1 MKKMVTVSTV
11 LLSGL
16 LLLGACGQSST
27 ANQDADAKQS
37 STTAS
42 LKARESSVAKRESK
56 LSSSASQLKASS
68 KAETASSTEVASSQA
83 SSSTASVAESSST
96 ATTTSSSSSQS
107 ASQSSSSAPTTNT
120 NTTTPQQTT
129 AVDGNQAIKLVVQQV
144 GAQFGQTASYLNNG
158 LITRSGQQ
166 GYLINIYVPNEDQPR
181 AGYFVVQATG
191 AVEQIW

>member
-11 LLSGL
+11 LVSGL

-68 KAETASSTEVASSQA
+68 KAVMASSTKVESPQA
-83 SSSTASVAESSST
+83 GSSTASVAESSST
-96 ATTTSSSSSQS
+96 ATTASSSSQS
-107 ASQSSSSAPTTNT
+107 ASQSSSSATTT
-120 NTTTPQQTT
+120 TTTTPQQTT

-144 GAQFGQTASYLNNG
+144 GSQFGQTTSYLNNG
-158 LITRSGQQ
+158 LITRGGQQ
-166 GYLINIYVPNEDQPR
+166 GYLINTYVPNEDQPR

>member
-11 LLSGL
+11 LVSGL

-42 LKARESSVAKRESK
+42 LKARESSVAKRKSE

-68 KAETASSTEVASSQA
+68 KAAMASSTEIESPQG

-96 ATTTSSSSSQS
+96 ATTASSSSQS
-107 ASQSSSSAPTTNT
+107 ASQSSSSATTT
-120 NTTTPQQTT
+120 TTTTPQQTT

-144 GAQFGQTASYLNNG
+144 GSQFGQTASYLNNG
-158 LITRSGQQ
+158 LITRGGQQ

>member
-11 LLSGL
+11 LVSGL

-42 LKARESSVAKRESK
+42 LKAHESSVAKRESE

-68 KAETASSTEVASSQA
+68 KAAMASSTEVESSQA

-96 ATTTSSSSSQS
+96 ATKASSSSQS
-107 ASQSSSSAPTTNT
+107 ASQSSSSAPTTT
-120 NTTTPQQTT
+120 TTTPQQTT

-144 GAQFGQTASYLNNG
+144 GSQFGQTASYLNNG
-158 LITRSGQQ
+158 LITRGGQQ

>member
-11 LLSGL
+11 LVSGL

-42 LKARESSVAKRESK
+42 LKARESSVAKRESE

-68 KAETASSTEVASSQA
+68 KAAMASSTKVESPQA
-83 SSSTASVAESSST
+83 SSSTASVAESSLT
-96 ATTTSSSSSQS
+96 ATTASSSSQS
-107 ASQSSSSAPTTNT
+107 ASQSSSSATTT
-120 NTTTPQQTT
+120 TTTTPQQTT

-144 GAQFGQTASYLNNG
+144 GSQFGQTASYLNNG
-158 LITRSGQQ
+158 LITRGGQQ

>member
-11 LLSGL
+11 LVSGL

-68 KAETASSTEVASSQA
+68 KAAMASSTKVESPQA
-83 SSSTASVAESSST
+83 GSSTASVAESSST
-96 ATTTSSSSSQS
+96 ATTASSSSQS
-107 ASQSSSSAPTTNT
+107 ASQSSSSATTT
-120 NTTTPQQTT
+120 TTTTPQQTT

-144 GAQFGQTASYLNNG
+144 GSQFGQTASYLNNG
-158 LITRSGQQ
+158 LITRGGQQ
-166 GYLINIYVPNEDQPR
+166 GYLINTYVPNEDQPR

>member
-11 LLSGL
+11 LVSGL

-42 LKARESSVAKRESK
+42 LKARESSVAKRESE

-68 KAETASSTEVASSQA
+68 KAAMASSTEVESPQA

-96 ATTTSSSSSQS
+96 ATTASSSSQS
-107 ASQSSSSAPTTNT
+107 ASQSSSSAATTT
-120 NTTTPQQTT
+120 TTTPQQTT

-144 GAQFGQTASYLNNG
+144 GSQFGQTASYLNNG
-158 LITRSGQQ
+158 LITRGGQQ

>member
-11 LLSGL
+11 LVSGL

-42 LKARESSVAKRESK
+42 LKARESSAAKRESE
-56 LSSSASQLKASS
+56 LSSSASQLKVSS
-68 KAETASSTEVASSQA
+68 KAAMAPSTEVESSQA
-83 SSSTASVAESSST
+83 SSSTASVAELSST
-96 ATTTSSSSSQS
+96 ATMASSSSQS
-107 ASQSSSSAPTTNT
+107 ASQSSSSAPTTT
-120 NTTTPQQTT
+120 TTTPQQTT

-144 GAQFGQTASYLNNG
+144 GSQFGQTASYLNNG
-158 LITRSGQQ
+158 LITRGGQQ

>member
-11 LLSGL
+11 LVSGL

-42 LKARESSVAKRESK
+42 LKARESSVAKRESE

-68 KAETASSTEVASSQA
+68 KAALASSTEVESPQA

-96 ATTTSSSSSQS
+96 ATTASSSSQS
-107 ASQSSSSAPTTNT
+107 ASQSSSSAPTTT
-120 NTTTPQQTT
+120 TTTPQQTT

-144 GAQFGQTASYLNNG
+144 GSQFGQTASYLNNG
-158 LITRSGQQ
+158 LITRGGQQ

>member
-11 LLSGL
+11 LVSGL

-42 LKARESSVAKRESK
+42 LKARESSVAKRESE
-56 LSSSASQLKASS
+56 LSSSTSQLKASS
-68 KAETASSTEVASSQA
+68 KAAMASSTEVESSQA

-96 ATTTSSSSSQS
+96 ATTASSSSQS
-107 ASQSSSSAPTTNT
+107 ASQSSSSAPTTT
-120 NTTTPQQTT
+120 TTTPQQTT
-129 AVDGNQAIKLVVQQV
+129 TVDGNQAIKLVVQQV
-144 GAQFGQTASYLNNG
+144 GSQFGQTASYLNNG
-158 LITRSGQQ
+158 LITRGGQQ

>member
-11 LLSGL
+11 LVSGL

-42 LKARESSVAKRESK
+42 LKARESSVAKRESE

-68 KAETASSTEVASSQA
+68 KAAMASSTEVESPQA
-83 SSSTASVAESSST
+83 SSPTASVAESSST
-96 ATTTSSSSSQS
+96 ATTASSSSQS
-107 ASQSSSSAPTTNT
+107 ASQSSSSATTT
-120 NTTTPQQTT
+120 TTTTPQQTT

-144 GAQFGQTASYLNNG
+144 GSQFGQTASYLNNG
-158 LITRSGQQ
+158 LITRGGQQ

>member
-11 LLSGL
+11 LVSGL

-42 LKARESSVAKRESK
+42 LKARESSVAKRESE

-68 KAETASSTEVASSQA
+68 KAAMASSTEVESPQA

-96 ATTTSSSSSQS
+96 ATTASSS
-107 ASQSSSSAPTTNT
+107 SQSSSSATTT
-120 NTTTPQQTT
+120 TTTTPQQTT

-144 GAQFGQTASYLNNG
+144 GSQFGQTASYLNNG
-158 LITRSGQQ
+158 LITRGGQQ

>member
-11 LLSGL
+11 LVSGL

-42 LKARESSVAKRESK
+42 LKARESSVAKRESE

-68 KAETASSTEVASSQA
+68 KAALASSTEVESPQG

-96 ATTTSSSSSQS
+96 ATTASSSSQS
-107 ASQSSSSAPTTNT
+107 ASQSSSSATTT
-120 NTTTPQQTT
+120 TTTTPQQTT

-144 GAQFGQTASYLNNG
+144 GSQFGQTASYLNNG
-158 LITRSGQQ
+158 LITRGGQQ

>member
-11 LLSGL
+11 LVSGL

-42 LKARESSVAKRESK
+42 LKARESSVAKRESE

-68 KAETASSTEVASSQA
+68 KAAMASSTEVESPQA

-96 ATTTSSSSSQS
+96 ATTASSSSQS
-107 ASQSSSSAPTTNT
+107 ASQSSSSAPTTT
-120 NTTTPQQTT
+120 TTTPQQTT
-129 AVDGNQAIKLVVQQV
+129 TVDGNQAIKLVVQQV
-144 GAQFGQTASYLNNG
+144 GSQFGQTASYLNNG
-158 LITRSGQQ
+158 LITRGGQQ

>member
-11 LLSGL
+11 LVSGL

-42 LKARESSVAKRESK
+42 LKARESSVAKRESE

-68 KAETASSTEVASSQA
+68 KAAMASSTEVESPQA
-83 SSSTASVAESSST
+83 NSST
-96 ATTTSSSSSQS
+96 ATTASSSSQS
-107 ASQSSSSAPTTNT
+107 ASQSSSSATTT
-120 NTTTPQQTT
+120 TTTTPQQTT

-144 GAQFGQTASYLNNG
+144 GSQFGQTASYLNNG
-158 LITRSGQQ
+158 LITRGGQQ

>member
-11 LLSGL
+11 LVSGL

-42 LKARESSVAKRESK
+42 LKARESSVAKRESE

-68 KAETASSTEVASSQA
+68 KAAMASSTEVESSQA
-83 SSSTASVAESSST
+83 SSSTATT
-96 ATTTSSSSSQS
+96 ASSSSQS
-107 ASQSSSSAPTTNT
+107 ASQSSSSAPTTT
-120 NTTTPQQTT
+120 TTTPQQTT

-144 GAQFGQTASYLNNG
+144 GSQFGQTASYLNNG
-158 LITRSGQQ
+158 LITRGGQQ

>member
-11 LLSGL
+11 LVSGL

-42 LKARESSVAKRESK
+42 LKARESSVAKRESE

-68 KAETASSTEVASSQA
+68 KAAMASSTEVESPQA

-96 ATTTSSSSSQS
+96 ATTASSSSQS
-107 ASQSSSSAPTTNT
+107 ASQSSSSATTT
-120 NTTTPQQTT
+120 TTTTPQQTT

-144 GAQFGQTASYLNNG
+144 GSQFGQTASYLNNG
-158 LITRSGQQ
+158 LITRGGQQ

>member
-11 LLSGL
+11 LVSGL

-42 LKARESSVAKRESK
+42 LKARESSVAKRESE

-68 KAETASSTEVASSQA
+68 KAAMASSTEVESPQG

-96 ATTTSSSSSQS
+96 ATTASSSSQS
-107 ASQSSSSAPTTNT
+107 ASQSSSSAPTTT
-120 NTTTPQQTT
+120 TTTPQQTT

-144 GAQFGQTASYLNNG
+144 GSQFGQTASYLNNG

>member
-11 LLSGL
+11 LVSGL

-42 LKARESSVAKRESK
+42 LKARESSVAKRESE

-68 KAETASSTEVASSQA
+68 KAAMASSTEVESSQG
-83 SSSTASVAESSST
+83 SSSTASVTESSST
-96 ATTTSSSSSQS
+96 ATTASSSSQS
-107 ASQSSSSAPTTNT
+107 ASQSSSSAPTTT
-120 NTTTPQQTT
+120 TTTPQQTT

-144 GAQFGQTASYLNNG
+144 GSQFGQTASYLNNG
-158 LITRSGQQ
+158 LITRGGQQ

>member
-11 LLSGL
+11 LVSGL
-16 LLLGACGQSST
+16 LLLGACSQSST

-42 LKARESSVAKRESK
+42 LKARESSVAKRESE
-56 LSSSASQLKASS
+56 LSSSASQLKVSS
-68 KAETASSTEVASSQA
+68 KAAMAPSTEVESSQA

-96 ATTTSSSSSQS
+96 ATTASSSSQS
-107 ASQSSSSAPTTNT
+107 ASQSSSSAPTTT
-120 NTTTPQQTT
+120 TTTPQQTT

-144 GAQFGQTASYLNNG
+144 GSQFGQTASYLNNG
-158 LITRSGQQ
+158 LITRGGQQ

>member
-11 LLSGL
+11 LVSGL
-16 LLLGACGQSST
+16 LLLGACGQTST

-42 LKARESSVAKRESK
+42 LKARESSVAKRESE

-68 KAETASSTEVASSQA
+68 KAAMASSTEVESPQA
-83 SSSTASVAESSST
+83 SSSTATT
-96 ATTTSSSSSQS
+96 ASSSSQS
-107 ASQSSSSAPTTNT
+107 ASQSSSSATTT
-120 NTTTPQQTT
+120 TTTTPQQTT

-144 GAQFGQTASYLNNG
+144 GSQFGQTASYLNNG
-158 LITRSGQQ
+158 LITRGGQQ

>member
-11 LLSGL
+11 LVSGL

-42 LKARESSVAKRESK
+42 LKARESSVAKRESE

-68 KAETASSTEVASSQA
+68 KAAMASSTKVESPQA

-96 ATTTSSSSSQS
+96 ATTASSSSQS
-107 ASQSSSSAPTTNT
+107 ASQSSSSATTT
-120 NTTTPQQTT
+120 TTTPQQTT

-144 GAQFGQTASYLNNG
+144 GSQFGQTASYLNNG
-158 LITRSGQQ
+158 LITRGGQQ
-166 GYLINIYVPNEDQPR
+166 GYLINTYVPNEDQPR

>member
-11 LLSGL
+11 LVSGL

-42 LKARESSVAKRESK
+42 LKARESSVAKRESE

-68 KAETASSTEVASSQA
+68 KAAMASSTEVESPQG

-96 ATTTSSSSSQS
+96 ATTASSSSQS
-107 ASQSSSSAPTTNT
+107 ASQSSSSATTT
-120 NTTTPQQTT
+120 TTTTPQQTT

-144 GAQFGQTASYLNNG
+144 GSQFGQTASYLNNG
-158 LITRSGQQ
+158 LITRGGQQ

>member
-11 LLSGL
+11 LVSGL

-42 LKARESSVAKRESK
+42 LKARESSVAKRESE

-68 KAETASSTEVASSQA
+68 KAAMASSTEVESPQG

-96 ATTTSSSSSQS
+96 ATTASSSSQS
-107 ASQSSSSAPTTNT
+107 AGQSSSSAPTTT
-120 NTTTPQQTT
+120 TTTPQQTT

-144 GAQFGQTASYLNNG
+144 GSQFGQTASYLNNG
-158 LITRSGQQ
+158 LITRGGQQ

>member
-11 LLSGL
+11 LVSGL

-42 LKARESSVAKRESK
+42 LKARESSVAKRESE

-68 KAETASSTEVASSQA
+68 KAAMASSTEVESPQA

-96 ATTTSSSSSQS
+96 ATTASSSSQS
-107 ASQSSSSAPTTNT
+107 ASQSSSSATTT
-120 NTTTPQQTT
+120 TTTTPQQTT

-144 GAQFGQTASYLNNG
+144 GSQFGQTASYLNNG

>member
-11 LLSGL
+11 LVSGL

-42 LKARESSVAKRESK
+42 LKARESSVAKRESE

-68 KAETASSTEVASSQA
+68 KAAMASSTEVESPQA

-96 ATTTSSSSSQS
+96 ATTASSSSQS
-107 ASQSSSSAPTTNT
+107 ASQPSSSATTT
-120 NTTTPQQTT
+120 TTTTPQQTT

-144 GAQFGQTASYLNNG
+144 GSQFGQTASYLNNG
-158 LITRSGQQ
+158 LITRGGQQ

>member
-11 LLSGL
+11 LVSGL
-16 LLLGACGQSST
+16 LLLGACGQTST

-42 LKARESSVAKRESK
+42 LKARESSVAKRESE

-68 KAETASSTEVASSQA
+68 KAAMASSTEVESPQA

-96 ATTTSSSSSQS
+96 ATTASSSSQS
-107 ASQSSSSAPTTNT
+107 ASQSSSSAPTTT
-120 NTTTPQQTT
+120 TTTPQQTT

-144 GAQFGQTASYLNNG
+144 GSQFGQTASYLNNG
-158 LITRSGQQ
+158 LITRGGQQ

>member
-11 LLSGL
+11 LVSGL

-42 LKARESSVAKRESK
+42 LKARESSVAKRESE

-68 KAETASSTEVASSQA
+68 KAAMASSTEVESPQG

-96 ATTTSSSSSQS
+96 ATTASSSSQS
-107 ASQSSSSAPTTNT
+107 ASQSSSSAPTTT
-120 NTTTPQQTT
+120 TTTPQQTT

-144 GAQFGQTASYLNNG
+144 GSQFGQTASYLNNG
-158 LITRSGQQ
+158 LITRGGQQ
-166 GYLINIYVPNEDQPR
+166 GYLINTYVPNEDQPR

>member
-11 LLSGL
+11 LVSGL

-42 LKARESSVAKRESK
+42 LKVRESSVAKRESE

-68 KAETASSTEVASSQA
+68 KAAMASSTEVESPQG

-96 ATTTSSSSSQS
+96 ATTASSSSQS
-107 ASQSSSSAPTTNT
+107 ASQSSSSAPTTT
-120 NTTTPQQTT
+120 TTTPQQTT

-144 GAQFGQTASYLNNG
+144 GSQFGQTASYLNNG
-158 LITRSGQQ
+158 LITRGGQQ

>member
-11 LLSGL
+11 LVSGL

-42 LKARESSVAKRESK
+42 LKARESSVAKRESE

-68 KAETASSTEVASSQA
+68 KVAMASSTEVESPQA

-96 ATTTSSSSSQS
+96 ATTASSSSQS
-107 ASQSSSSAPTTNT
+107 ASQSSSSATTT
-120 NTTTPQQTT
+120 TTTTPQQTT

-144 GAQFGQTASYLNNG
+144 GSQFGQTASYLNNG

>member
-11 LLSGL
+11 LVSGL

-42 LKARESSVAKRESK
+42 LKARESSVAKRESE

-68 KAETASSTEVASSQA
+68 KAAMASSTEVESPQA
-83 SSSTASVAESSST
+83 SSSTATT
-96 ATTTSSSSSQS
+96 ASSSSQS
-107 ASQSSSSAPTTNT
+107 ASQSSSSATTT
-120 NTTTPQQTT
+120 TTTTPQQTT

-144 GAQFGQTASYLNNG
+144 GSQFGQTASYLNNG
-158 LITRSGQQ
+158 LITRGGQQ

>member
-11 LLSGL
+11 LVSGL

-42 LKARESSVAKRESK
+42 LKVRESSVAKRESE
-56 LSSSASQLKASS
+56 LSSSASQLKVSS
-68 KAETASSTEVASSQA
+68 KAAMAPSTEVESSQA

-96 ATTTSSSSSQS
+96 ATTASSSSQS
-107 ASQSSSSAPTTNT
+107 ASQSSSSAPTTT
-120 NTTTPQQTT
+120 TTTPQQTT

-144 GAQFGQTASYLNNG
+144 GSQFGQTASYLNNG
-158 LITRSGQQ
+158 LITRGGQQ

>member
-11 LLSGL
+11 LVSGL
-16 LLLGACGQSST
+16 LLLGACGQTST

-42 LKARESSVAKRESK
+42 LKARESSVAKRESE

-68 KAETASSTEVASSQA
+68 KAALASSTEVESPQG

-96 ATTTSSSSSQS
+96 ATTASSSSQS
-107 ASQSSSSAPTTNT
+107 ASQSSSSAPTTT
-120 NTTTPQQTT
+120 TTTPQQTT

-144 GAQFGQTASYLNNG
+144 GSQFGQTASYLNNG
-158 LITRSGQQ
+158 LITRGGQQ

>member
-11 LLSGL
+11 LVSGL

-42 LKARESSVAKRESK
+42 LKARESSVAKRESE

-68 KAETASSTEVASSQA
+68 KAALASSTEVESPQG

-96 ATTTSSSSSQS
+96 ATTASSSSQS
-107 ASQSSSSAPTTNT
+107 ASQSSSSAPTTT
-120 NTTTPQQTT
+120 TTTPQQTT

-144 GAQFGQTASYLNNG
+144 GSQFGQTASYLNNG
-158 LITRSGQQ
+158 LITRGGQQ

>member
-11 LLSGL
+11 LVSGL

-42 LKARESSVAKRESK
+42 LKARESSVAKRESE

-68 KAETASSTEVASSQA
+68 KAAMASSTEVESPQG

-96 ATTTSSSSSQS
+96 ATTASSSSQS
-107 ASQSSSSAPTTNT
+107 AIQSSSSAPTTT
-120 NTTTPQQTT
+120 TTTPQQTT

-144 GAQFGQTASYLNNG
+144 GSQFGQTASYLNNG
-158 LITRSGQQ
+158 LITRGGQQ

>member
-11 LLSGL
+11 LVSGL

-42 LKARESSVAKRESK
+42 LKARESSVAKRESE

-68 KAETASSTEVASSQA
+68 KAAMASSTEVESSQA

-96 ATTTSSSSSQS
+96 ATTASSSSQS
-107 ASQSSSSAPTTNT
+107 ASQSSSSAPTTT
-120 NTTTPQQTT
+120 TTTPQQTT
-129 AVDGNQAIKLVVQQV
+129 TVDGNQAIKLVVQQV
-144 GAQFGQTASYLNNG
+144 GSQFGQTASYLNNG
-158 LITRSGQQ
+158 LITRGGQQ

>member
-11 LLSGL
+11 LVSGL

-42 LKARESSVAKRESK
+42 LKARESSAAKRESE

-68 KAETASSTEVASSQA
+68 KAAMASSTEVESPQA

-96 ATTTSSSSSQS
+96 ATTASSSSQS
-107 ASQSSSSAPTTNT
+107 ASQSSSSAPTTT
-120 NTTTPQQTT
+120 TTTPQQTT

-144 GAQFGQTASYLNNG
+144 GSQFGQTASYLNNG
-158 LITRSGQQ
+158 LITRGGQQ

>member
-11 LLSGL
+11 LVSGL

-68 KAETASSTEVASSQA
+68 KAAMASSTEVESSQA

-96 ATTTSSSSSQS
+96 ATTASSSSQS
-107 ASQSSSSAPTTNT
+107 ASQSSSSAPTTT
-120 NTTTPQQTT
+120 TTTPQQTT
-129 AVDGNQAIKLVVQQV
+129 TVDGNQAIKLVVQQV
-144 GAQFGQTASYLNNG
+144 GSQFGQTASYLNNG
-158 LITRSGQQ
+158 LITRGGQQ

>member
-11 LLSGL
+11 LVSGL

-42 LKARESSVAKRESK
+42 LKARESSVAKRESE

-68 KAETASSTEVASSQA
+68 KAAMASSTEVESPQA
-83 SSSTASVAESSST
+83 SSSTATT
-96 ATTTSSSSSQS
+96 ASSSSQS
-107 ASQSSSSAPTTNT
+107 ASQSSSSAPTTT
-120 NTTTPQQTT
+120 TTTPQQTT

-144 GAQFGQTASYLNNG
+144 GSQFGQTASYLNNG
-158 LITRSGQQ
+158 LITRGGQQ